1 MKKKNTNTNTHIK
14 HFMAG
19 PEARRTVCSNKF
31 N

>member
-1 MKKKNTNTNTHIK
+1 MKKENTNTHIK

-19 PEARRTVCSNKF
+19 PEARRTVGSNKF